1 VVEEYLRQ
9 SPLSHLALEA
19 RARADAED
27 HTKAE
32 AGVVMAE
39 RPFRGMVNLR
49 GNARSKNFTTSFQET
64 MGFALP
70 TKALTSASHREVT
83 ALWMSPDE
91 WLIVTP
97 GNGPGMESTLRQAFG
112 DQHVSLAD
120 VGDNYT
126 VVEVSGAKAR
136 DVLAKGCPLDLHPRE
151 WPAGKV
157 GGSLVSKANVVI
169 HRSDDGDDEA
179 NPRFDLYVR
188 RSFAEYL
195 WLWLED
201 AAKEYGLRITT

>member
-1 VVEEYLRQ
+1 LRQ

-19 RARADAED
+19 RAHADAGEPA
-27 HTKAE
+27 KAK

-39 RPFRGMVNLR
+39 RPFRGVVNLR
-49 GNARSKNFTTSFQET
+49 GNARSKNFTSAFQEA

-70 TKALTSASHREVT
+70 TKALSSANHGQVT

-97 GNGPGMESTLRQAFG
+97 GDGPGTEATLRQAFG
-112 DQHVSLAD
+112 GQHVSVAD
-120 VGDNYT
+120 VSDNYT
-126 VVEVSGAKAR
+126 VVEVSGANAR

-151 WPAGKV
+151 WPAGQV
-157 GGSLVSKANVVI
+157 GGSLVAKANVVL
-169 HRSDDGDDEA
+169 HRCDDGSDAA
-179 NPRFDLYVR
+179 NARFELYVR

-201 AAKEYGLRITT
+201 AAKEYGLRVEA